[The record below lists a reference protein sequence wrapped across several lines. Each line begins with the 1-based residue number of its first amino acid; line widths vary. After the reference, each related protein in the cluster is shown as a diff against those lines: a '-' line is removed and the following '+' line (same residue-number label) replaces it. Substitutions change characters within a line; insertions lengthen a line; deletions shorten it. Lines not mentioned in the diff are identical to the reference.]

1 MGAAAAAGAQG
12 RTPRRCPW
20 PICSMAIL
28 ELCKKYIISPL
39 IRETRLAR
47 ESVWPGKPR
56 CPKMNGTL
64 GSPSRD
70 ATVTDLVATT
80 DQNRLY
86 SLFSLAF
93 CFLVLPNIPLP
104 PMTPPRLPSL
114 LSYPTMN
121 IYLAKSCML
130 FFSMSGR
137 WAKERIMGLRKIPS
151 CFRCP
156 SASHASIA
164 TFPPSPEP
172 SRSAAAQK
180 HPLSPTHCH
189 AYSYQHLVDMYR
201 LYPLHQTY
209 ERKRSH
215 QATPLPLH
223 PHQQHMRHVVVSH
236 PHKTNELHTVAS
248 CFLEPIKSLSAPSS
262 RPIRLLLSP
271 LPTPNVLSQTST
283 PAWHQ
288 RTSDTRII

>member
-1 MGAAAAAGAQG
+1 MGAAAAAGTQG

-28 ELCKKYIISPL
+28 ELCKSTSYRHLSGK
-39 IRETRLAR
+39 R
-47 ESVWPGKPR
+47 VWPGKPP

-70 ATVTDLVATT
+70 PTVTDLVATT

-86 SLFSLAF
+86 SLFSLAV

-104 PMTPPRLPSL
+104 PMTPPPRPPSL

-130 FFSMSGR
+130 FFTMSGR

-164 TFPPSPEP
+164 TFPPVPGTLKVRRCP
-172 SRSAAAQK
+172 KAPIIP
-180 HPLSPTHCH
+180 HPLPCLFVS
-189 AYSYQHLVDMYR
+189 
-201 LYPLHQTY
+201 
-209 ERKRSH
+209 
-215 QATPLPLH
+215 TPC
-223 PHQQHMRHVVVSH
+223 RHVQ
-236 PHKTNELHTVAS
+236 T
-248 CFLEPIKSLSAPSS
+248 
-262 RPIRLLLSP
+262 LSP
-271 LPTPNVLSQTST
+271 SPNL
-283 PAWHQ
+283 
-288 RTSDTRII
+288 